1 MRLRTACLR
10 YACSAPTRRGWK
22 SSILLNVWISVSWT
36 RSSVSARPRA
46 QPGSRPRAQRCSGL
60 RAAGTAARVPR
71 GHPRAPGRAV
81 VGRLRV
87 RATRGLGV
95 SWRLS
100 DAVLRH
106 TDASCGVPA
115 LYLSA
120 RTAGA
125 LPCPLR
131 RRRPAGQ
138 QRAELCT
145 AMAFTPP
152 QSRYLSTSRRAD
164 PNGTV
169 PTPPNLLA
177 RLPDKWPPVR
187 SRPGASL
194 TQYGDPPDCPWRCNA
209 RFDAASR
216 GPRPAAG
223 VGARTASALG
233 LRRSRPRGRGSDHG
247 SRSRPFHVRPGG
259 SVRKWCGHS
268 RRRLLPAGDEYRHRQ
283 VSNQTRGVR
292 SEHRPSRGRDA
303 PFRSPVGTRVHV
315 MGPHGRAVVDWE
327 SGNVIEVECCDA
339 PDVYFTPDG
348 SVRFHVSAA
357 QSGTRVAAF
366 AEPAGTM
373 LWERAATGYPN
384 CDPAAVGA
392 TYLALHCW
400 DWDFPAIFLW
410 HVSTGAERQLM
421 SFLRVAGLA
430 WHGHRLLVSHE
441 LLPTMQL
448 VAYDPQLQVSTVLA
462 ERPWPVRSAAGTVM
476 VSPDEQHAYWQTWH
490 ETSPG
495 GESTTLL
502 RPGRSGIR
510 PLDCNWESGRYLL
523 RLRHQ
528 PGGLVRLGR
537 SRRGRRTRRRGS
549 SARTGCSPV

>member
-1 MRLRTACLR
+1 MAFDRNI
-10 YACSAPTRRGWK
+10 G
-22 SSILLNVWISVSWT
+22 
-36 RSSVSARPRA
+36 
-46 QPGSRPRAQRCSGL
+46 
-60 RAAGTAARVPR
+60 PR
-71 GHPRAPGRAV
+71 GV
-81 VGRLRV
+81 V
-87 RATRGLGV
+87 TH
-95 SWRLS
+95 LS
-100 DAVLRH
+100 V
-106 TDASCGVPA
+106 
-115 LYLSA
+115 
-120 RTAGA
+120 
-125 LPCPLR
+125 
-131 RRRPAGQ
+131 
-138 QRAELCT
+138 
-145 AMAFTPP
+145 
-152 QSRYLSTSRRAD
+152 
-164 PNGTV
+164 
-169 PTPPNLLA
+169 
-177 RLPDKWPPVR
+177 
-187 SRPGASL
+187 
-194 TQYGDPPDCPWRCNA
+194 
-209 RFDAASR
+209 
-216 GPRPAAG
+216 
-223 VGARTASALG
+223 
-233 LRRSRPRGRGSDHG
+233 
-247 SRSRPFHVRPGG
+247 
-259 SVRKWCGHS
+259 
-268 RRRLLPAGDEYRHRQ
+268 
-283 VSNQTRGVR
+283 
-292 SEHRPSRGRDA
+292 
-303 PFRSPVGTRVHV
+303 SPVGTRVHV

-495 GESTTLL
+495 GESTTLFDL
-502 RPGRSGIR
+502 VDLESDRWIATGI
-510 PLDCNWESGRYLL
+510 GRYYYDFDISLEGWCDL
-523 RLRHQ
+523 AF
-528 PGGLVRLGR
+528 PPW
-537 SRRGRRTRRRGS
+537 
-549 SARTGCSPV
+549 SPHPSKGE